1 VKSEY
6 EVTMS
11 RPVTD
16 EIREKINPVR
26 ILILDVDGVLTDGGI
41 IIDDEGRETKR
52 FDVRDGHGLKVL
64 MRCDVEIILL
74 TGRTSRVVEHRAADL
89 GIREVYQGVWN
100 KLEVFE
106 DILRKKNVGAECIA
120 FMGDD
125 IVDVPVL
132 RRAGFSASVADAADD
147 VKNIVDYVTE
157 HDGGR
162 GAVREICEIILKAKG
177 RWPEVA
183 SRYELF

>member
-1 VKSEY
+1 M
-6 EVTMS
+6 T
-11 RPVTD
+11 RLLTD
-16 EIREKINPVR
+16 EIRKKINPIQ

-41 IIDDEGRETKR
+41 IMDDEGRETKR
-52 FDVRDGHGLKVL
+52 FDVRDGHGLKIL

-74 TGRTSRVVEHRAADL
+74 TGRTSRVVEHRASDL
-89 GIREVYQGVWN
+89 GINEVHQGAWN

-106 DILRKKNVGAECIA
+106 EILRKKDVGAECIA
-120 FMGDD
+120 YMGDD

-147 VKNIVDYVTE
+147 VKKIVDYVTE
-157 HDGGR
+157 KDGGR
-162 GAVREICEIILKAKG
+162 GAVREVCELILKAKG

-183 SRYELF
+183 ARYELL